1 MTHEEGS
8 GLTHVLDQLNQVSHL
23 NEAAFMAALDLPDD
37 DRREA
42 MRALLDLISNKI
54 DGAKSDLDKIRNKE
68 SEMGLCCSG
77 EAGR

>member
-1 MTHEEGS
+1 MTHADDVC
-8 GLTHVLDQLNQVSHL
+8 LIDVADQLNQVSHL

-54 DGAKSDLDKIRNKE
+54 DGAKSDLEKIRNKDN
-68 SEMGLCCSG
+68 
-77 EAGR
+77 AGGAS